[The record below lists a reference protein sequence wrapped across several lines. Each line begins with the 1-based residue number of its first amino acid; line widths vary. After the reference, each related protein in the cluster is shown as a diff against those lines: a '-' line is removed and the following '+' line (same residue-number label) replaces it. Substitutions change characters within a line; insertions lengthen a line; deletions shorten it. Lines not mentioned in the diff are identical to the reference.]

1 MSLPISRLEQQQ
13 CRALSFA
20 LDQVFL
26 RTPAPTREDLE
37 RTVAALCEE
46 NATLRAQIRALEPE
60 LYPDE
65 ADLEPFE
72 AELESRLA
80 GESTREV
87 ESAATPEI

>member
-20 LDQVFL
+20 LDKVFL

-60 LYPDE
+60 LYP
-65 ADLEPFE
+65 FE